1 MKDDFEIP
9 RYQRVKLYITDRIDS
24 GEWDID
30 QRVPSENELVAEL
43 GISRMTVNRAL
54 RELTEEGLLRRVQGL
69 GTFVADP
76 RPQVEL
82 LELRNIADEIRN
94 RGHEHSAD
102 VITLESLKADA
113 DEARALRVTEGATA
127 FRSVIVHRENGL
139 PIQLENR
146 LVNPALAPDYLSVD
160 FTRTTPNEYLTEVA
174 PATDVEHLVEAIIP
188 NAHAC
193 ELLQMPRDEPGLLL
207 NRRTWADDRVV
218 SRAWL
223 THPASRFRLGAR
235 FAMQPPARND
245 RKH

>member
-1 MKDDFEIP
+1 MRTKP
-9 RYQRVKLYITDRIDS
+9 GRCASRS
-24 GEWDID
+24 AP
-30 QRVPSENELVAEL
+30 PS
-43 GISRMTVNRAL
+43 S
-54 RELTEEGLLRRVQGL
+54 
-69 GTFVADP
+69 
-76 RPQVEL
+76 
-82 LELRNIADEIRN
+82 
-94 RGHEHSAD
+94 
-102 VITLESLKADA
+102 
-113 DEARALRVTEGATA
+113 
-127 FRSVIVHRENGL
+127 RSVIVHRENGL

-160 FTRTTPNEYLTEVA
+160 FTRTTPNEYLTLVA

-207 NRRTWADDRVV
+207 NRRTWAGDRVV

-245 RKH
+245 RKN

>member
-1 MKDDFEIP
+1 MRDEIEIP
-9 RYQRVKLYITDRIDS
+9 RYQQVKNFITERIDS

-54 RELTEEGLLRRVQGL
+54 RELTEEGRLRRVQGL

-94 RGHEHSAD
+94 RGHEHAAD
-102 VITLESLKADA
+102 VIMLESLIADA
-113 DEARALRVTEGATA
+113 DAARALRVAEGATV
-127 FRSVIVHRENGL
+127 FRSVILHRENGL

-207 NRRTWADDRVV
+207 NRRTWAGDRVV

-235 FAMQPPARND
+235 FVMQPPARND

>member
-1 MKDDFEIP
+1 MRDEIEIP
-9 RYQRVKLYITDRIDS
+9 RYQQVKNFITERIDS

-54 RELTEEGLLRRVQGL
+54 RELTEEGRLRRVQGL

-94 RGHEHSAD
+94 RGHEHAAD
-102 VITLESLKADA
+102 VIMLESLIADA
-113 DEARALRVTEGATA
+113 DAARALRVAEGATV
-127 FRSVIVHRENGL
+127 FRHRENGL

-193 ELLQMPRDEPGLLL
+193 ELLQMPRDAPGLLL
-207 NRRTWADDRVV
+207 NRRTRAGDRVV

-235 FAMQPPARND
+235 FVMQPPARND

>member
-1 MKDDFEIP
+1 MRDEIEIP
-9 RYQRVKLYITDRIDS
+9 RYQQVKNFITERIDS

-54 RELTEEGLLRRVQGL
+54 RELTEEGRLRRVQGL

-94 RGHEHSAD
+94 RGHEHAAD
-102 VITLESLKADA
+102 VITLESLTADA
-113 DEARALRVTEGATA
+113 DEARALRVAVGTTV

-160 FTRTTPNEYLTEVA
+160 FTRTTPNEYLTLVA

-207 NRRTWADDRVV
+207 NRRTWAGDRVV

-245 RKH
+245 RKN

>member
-1 MKDDFEIP
+1 MLEQEVP
-9 RYQRVKLYITDRIDS
+9 RYQQVKNYITERIDS

-30 QRVPSENELVAEL
+30 QRVPSENELVQAL

-82 LELRNIADEIRN
+82 LELRNIADEIRT
-94 RGHEHSAD
+94 RGHSHSAR
-102 VITLESLKADA
+102 VITLESLTADA
-113 DEARALRVTEGATA
+113 DEARALRVAEGTTV
-127 FRSVIVHRENGL
+127 FRSVIVHMENDL

-146 LVNPALAPDYLSVD
+146 LVNPATAPDYLSVD
-160 FTRTTPNEYLTEVA
+160 FTGTTPNEYLTLVA

-188 NAHAC
+188 NAQAC
-193 ELLQMPRDEPGLLL
+193 DLLQMPRDEPGLLL
-207 NRRTWADDRVV
+207 NRRTWAGDKVV

-235 FAMQPPARND
+235 FAMQPPVRTD
-245 RKH
+245 RKN